1 MTDRVAFVLV
11 PGFSLL
17 ALSAGIEALR
27 AANAVRGERLFDWV
41 LAAAEPG
48 AVASSSALP
57 MHAVGLADAG
67 HCTVVAVC
75 GGNRSHLPQPPQ
87 LIRWLRTQ
95 ARSGALIGAFSDGS
109 YVVAEAGLYDQ
120 APSTIHWH
128 CIDSYRERF
137 PMLDVR
143 ATLFELH
150 GRRFSC
156 AGGTASLDLMLTV
169 LRQRYGAELA
179 AAVAGN
185 FMHDTIREAD
195 RVQRNA
201 WVRMQ
206 AYSQP
211 LADAM
216 RCMEARID
224 VPLTIAE
231 LAATAGVSLR
241 QLDRLF
247 RRYLHAAP
255 ADYYR
260 QLRLD
265 RARHLLI
272 QTGLPVL
279 EVAAATGFSSSAHLA
294 RAFRDRFGA
303 SPQAYRRMVQCNT
316 PSYSGIIDNERSD
329 QTVRT
334 VEEVLTDAHARTRSA
349 P

>member
-27 AANAVRGERLFDWV
+27 AANVVRGERLFDWV
-41 LAAAEPG
+41 LVAAEPG
-48 AVASSSALP
+48 QIASSSALP
-57 MHAVGLADAG
+57 MHALGLSDAEG
-67 HCTVVAVC
+67 CAVIAVC
-75 GGNRSHLPQPPQ
+75 GGNRSHVPQPPQ
-87 LIRWLRTQ
+87 LTRWLREQ
-95 ARSGALIGAFSDGS
+95 ARAGALVGAFSDGS

-137 PMLDVR
+137 PMLEVR

-169 LRQRYGAELA
+169 LRQRHGADLA
-179 AAVAGN
+179 AAVAGT
-185 FMHDTIREAD
+185 FMHDQIREAD
-195 RVQRNA
+195 RLQRHS

-206 AYSQP
+206 AHSQP
-211 LADAM
+211 LAEAM

-224 VPLTIAE
+224 VPFTIAE
-231 LAATAGVSLR
+231 LAAMAEVSPR

-247 RRYLHAAP
+247 RRYLDAAP
-255 ADYYR
+255 AVYYR

-272 QTGLPVL
+272 QTNLPVL

-294 RAFRDRFGA
+294 RGFRDRFGA
-303 SPQAYRRMVQCNT
+303 SPQAYRRMLQCST
-316 PSYSGIIDNERSD
+316 SPQYGIIDNQRSD
-329 QTVRT
+329 QTAGT
-334 VEEVLTDAHARTRSA
+334 VEEVLTDAHARTRPA